1 MSAAAIATLIE
12 TFGPEAI
19 KLVDGLIVKI
29 ETKGD
34 VSATEWAALRA
45 SGTQTAKDRMTAM
58 LQQAG
63 VALDSPQAV
72 ALLAATA

>member
-1 MSAAAIATLIE
+1 MSAEAIAALIE
-12 TFGPEAI
+12 TLGPEAI

-34 VSATEWAALRA
+34 VSAAEWAALRA

-63 VALDSPQAV
+63 VALDSEQGK
-72 ALLAATA
+72 ALLSATV

>member
-1 MSAAAIATLIE
+1 MSAAAIASLIE

-34 VSATEWAALRA
+34 VSAAEWAALRA
-45 SGTQTAKDRMTAM
+45 SGQQTAKDRMTAM

-63 VALDSPQAV
+63 VDPESDQGK

>member
-1 MSAAAIATLIE
+1 MTAAAIISLIE
-12 TFGPEAI
+12 TFGPSAI
-19 KLVDGLIVKI
+19 KLVDGLIVKL

-34 VSATEWAALRA
+34 VSAAEWAALRA
-45 SGTQTAKDRMTAM
+45 DGKQTAKDRMLAM

-63 VALDSPQAV
+63 VDPNSDQGK

>member
-1 MSAAAIATLIE
+1 MSGAAIAALIDALGPPAITLI
-12 TFGPEAI
+12 
-19 KLVDGLIVKI
+19 DGLIVKI

-34 VSATEWAALRA
+34 VSAAEWAAMRA
-45 SGTQTAKDRMTAM
+45 SGSTTPRDHMTKM

-63 VALDSPQAV
+63 VALDSEQGK